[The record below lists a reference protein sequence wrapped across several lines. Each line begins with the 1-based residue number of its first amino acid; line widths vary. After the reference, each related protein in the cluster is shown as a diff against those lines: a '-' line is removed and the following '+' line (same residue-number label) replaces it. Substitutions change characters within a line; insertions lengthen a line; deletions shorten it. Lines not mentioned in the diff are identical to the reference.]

1 MSWQR
6 EKRWRK
12 SFVLRS
18 VAQLGQSQSQ
28 HGLYGQTDD
37 NGHFGTLRKKAR
49 FCHPR
54 FGIRRSSW
62 QSFRVMFARDSLEAR
77 PHSTRWARLIALV
90 AALALLAAACGNDTG
105 TAVDAADSTA
115 EAEASD
121 EAMEDD
127 DEAMEDD
134 EEAMEDDAVSADFAN
149 FDEVLEAAQGQTV
162 QLWMWGGDSVLNDYI
177 NNTLAPAVAEQ
188 GVTLE
193 QVRIDATSDGI
204 NRIVSEIEAGV
215 DDGAVDLI
223 WVNGSNFSQGKDAGL
238 WRQDWVSL
246 LPNSELLDPADPTL
260 FTDFGVATDGQEVPW
275 SRAAFTFAYDGD
287 RVENPPTSF
296 EELAEWVA
304 ANPGR
309 FTYPA
314 PPDFTGSAFVRQA
327 VQALGEDAAFE
338 LLNGMTPNLWQEGT
352 SFPVDEA
359 ELNQLFGN
367 GEVDLAMSYNP
378 NFVQVNVDQ
387 GIFADTSAPF
397 VFESG
402 TLQNVSFLALPANAG
417 SAAGAIVAANV
428 TLDATLQ
435 AEKLIQVGVPS
446 VVDVNG
452 ELEPSPFQ
460 LTDFGTP
467 LEELQADQVGV
478 LDERWRGEITQ

>member
-1 MSWQR
+1 MF
-6 EKRWRK
+6 EKTGSISERK
-12 SFVLRS
+12 G
-18 VAQLGQSQSQ
+18 A
-28 HGLYGQTDD
+28 
-37 NGHFGTLRKKAR
+37 
-49 FCHPR
+49 
-54 FGIRRSSW
+54 
-62 QSFRVMFARDSLEAR
+62 
-77 PHSTRWARLIALV
+77 STRWSLWIAVL
-90 AALALLAAACGNDTG
+90 AALSLLAAACGSDTSTG
-105 TAVDAADSTA
+105 AADVLSEAADSA
-115 EAEASD
+115 DSGSAD
-121 EAMEDD
+121 GG
-127 DEAMEDD
+127 DD
-134 EEAMEDDAVSADFAN
+134 EEAMEDEGGAAAGDFAN

-193 QVRIDATSDGI
+193 QVRIEATSDGI

-238 WRQDWVSL
+238 WRDDWVSL
-246 LPNSELLDPADPTL
+246 TPNSELLDADDPTL

-275 SRAAFTFAYDGD
+275 SRAAFTFAFDSD
-287 RVENPPTSF
+287 RVENPPQSF
-296 EELAEWVA
+296 EELAAWVA
-304 ANPGR
+304 ENPGR

-338 LLNGMTPNLWQEGT
+338 LLNSMTDNLWQNGT
-352 SFPVDEA
+352 SFPTDEA

-387 GIFADTSAPF
+387 GIFPDSTAPF
-397 VFESG
+397 VFENG

-428 TLDATLQ
+428 TLDPAQQ

-446 VVDVNG
+446 VVSIEG
-452 ELEPSPFQ
+452 EIEASPFQ

-467 LEELQADQVGV
+467 LEELNADQVPA
-478 LDERWRGEITQ
+478 LDERWRTEVTQ

>member
-1 MSWQR
+1 
-6 EKRWRK
+6 
-12 SFVLRS
+12 
-18 VAQLGQSQSQ
+18 
-28 HGLYGQTDD
+28 
-37 NGHFGTLRKKAR
+37 
-49 FCHPR
+49 
-54 FGIRRSSW
+54 
-62 QSFRVMFARDSLEAR
+62 MFAFPRKNSTQ
-77 PHSTRWARLIALV
+77 PTSSTRFRFWIAV
-90 AALALLAAACGNDTG
+90 FASLALLAAACGNDT
-105 TAVDAADSTA
+105 STA
-115 EAEASD
+115 ATDTASEAGTETSD
-121 EAMEDD
+121 E
-127 DEAMEDD
+127 EAMEDD
-134 EEAMEDDAVSADFAN
+134 EEAMEDDEEAMEDDEEAMEDDDSPAAAEFADFDA
-149 FDEVLEAAQGQTV
+149 VLEAAQGQTV

-204 NRIVSEIEAGV
+204 NRIISEIEAGEE
-215 DDGAVDLI
+215 DGAVDLI
-223 WVNGSNFSQGKDAGL
+223 WVNGSNFSQGKDVGL

-246 LPNSELLDPADPTL
+246 LPNEALLNADDPTL

-275 SRAAFTFAYDGD
+275 SRAAFTFAFDSD
-287 RVENPPTSF
+287 RVENPPQSF
-296 EELAEWVA
+296 EELAAWVA
-304 ANPGR
+304 ENPGR

-338 LLNGMTPNLWQEGT
+338 LLDSMTDNLWQNGNN
-352 SFPVDEA
+352 FPIDEA

-387 GIFADTSAPF
+387 GIFPDSTAPF
-397 VFESG
+397 VFETG
-402 TLQNVSFLALPANAG
+402 TLQNVSFLALPANSG

-428 TLDATLQ
+428 TLDPVLQ

-446 VVDVNG
+446 VVDIDG

-478 LDERWRGEITQ
+478 LDERWRTEITQ

>member
-1 MSWQR
+1 MFSR
-6 EKRWRK
+6 
-12 SFVLRS
+12 
-18 VAQLGQSQSQ
+18 
-28 HGLYGQTDD
+28 DD
-37 NGHFGTLRKKAR
+37 
-49 FCHPR
+49 
-54 FGIRRSSW
+54 
-62 QSFRVMFARDSLEAR
+62 LETAT
-77 PHSTRWARLIALV
+77 STRRVRWSRLLALL
-90 AALALLAAACGNDTG
+90 AALSLLAAACGNDTD
-105 TAVDAADSTA
+105 TTVSAADSTA

-121 EAMEDD
+121 E
-127 DEAMEDD
+127 EAMEDD
-134 EEAMEDDAVSADFAN
+134 EEAMEDEEEAMEDDAVSADFAN

-204 NRIVSEIEAGV
+204 NRIISEIEAGV

-246 LPNSELLDPADPTL
+246 LPNSDLLDPADPTL
-260 FTDFGVATDGQEVPW
+260 FTDFGTATDGQEVPW
-275 SRAAFTFAYDGD
+275 SRAAFTFAFDSD

-296 EELAEWVA
+296 EELAAWVA
-304 ANPGR
+304 ENPGR

-338 LLNGMTPNLWQEGT
+338 LLNAMTDNLRQNGN

-387 GIFADTSAPF
+387 GIFADSTAPF

-428 TLDATLQ
+428 SLDATLQ
-435 AEKLIQVGVPS
+435 AEKLIQVGVPA
-446 VVDVNG
+446 VVDIDG

-478 LDERWRGEITQ
+478 LDERWRVEITQ

>member
-1 MSWQR
+1 MFSR
-6 EKRWRK
+6 TSSNSRTGSPRWIRLLA
-12 SFVLRS
+12 VL
-18 VAQLGQSQSQ
+18 
-28 HGLYGQTDD
+28 
-37 NGHFGTLRKKAR
+37 
-49 FCHPR
+49 
-54 FGIRRSSW
+54 
-62 QSFRVMFARDSLEAR
+62 
-77 PHSTRWARLIALV
+77 
-90 AALALLAAACGNDTG
+90 AALSLLAAACGGDDATSV
-105 TAVDAADSTA
+105 TAADAADAESSE
-115 EAEASD
+115 EAESSED
-121 EAMEDD
+121 EAMED
-127 DEAMEDD
+127 EDD
-134 EEAMEDDAVSADFAN
+134 DGAAAAAAAEFASFDD
-149 FDEVLEAAQGQTV
+149 VLAAAEGQTV

-223 WVNGSNFSQGKDAGL
+223 WVNGANFSQGKDAGL

-246 LPNSELLDPADPTL
+246 LPNSELLDQDDPTL
-260 FTDFGVATDGQEVPW
+260 FTDFGVSTDGQEVPW
-275 SRAAFTFAYDGD
+275 SRAAFTFAFDSD
-287 RVENPPTSF
+287 RVDNPPQSF
-296 EELAEWVA
+296 EELAAWVA
-304 ANPGR
+304 ENPGR

-327 VQALGEDAAFE
+327 VQALGEDAAFD
-338 LLNGMTPNLWQEGT
+338 LLNGMTDNLWQNGN

-387 GIFADTSAPF
+387 GIFADSTAPF
-397 VFESG
+397 VFGGG

-428 TLDATLQ
+428 TLDPALQ
-435 AEKLIQVGVPS
+435 AEKLIQVGVPA
-446 VVDVNG
+446 VVDIDG

-478 LDERWRGEITQ
+478 LDERWRVEITQ

>member
-1 MSWQR
+1 MQ
-6 EKRWRK
+6 
-12 SFVLRS
+12 
-18 VAQLGQSQSQ
+18 A
-28 HGLYGQTDD
+28 
-37 NGHFGTLRKKAR
+37 
-49 FCHPR
+49 
-54 FGIRRSSW
+54 SSRP
-62 QSFRVMFARDSLEAR
+62 SSRLLFAL
-77 PHSTRWARLIALV
+77 L
-90 AALALLAAACGNDTG
+90 AAFAVLAAACGSGASTQAADTSSEEADSSDAAE
-105 TAVDAADSTA
+105 AVGGEFADFDAVLDAAD
-115 EAEASD
+115 
-121 EAMEDD
+121 
-127 DEAMEDD
+127 
-134 EEAMEDDAVSADFAN
+134 
-149 FDEVLEAAQGQTV
+149 GQTV

-193 QVRIDATSDGI
+193 QVRIEATSDGI
-204 NRIVSEIEAGV
+204 NRIISEIEAGV

-223 WVNGSNFSQGKDAGL
+223 WVNGSNFSQGKEAGL

-246 LPNSELLDPADPTL
+246 LPNSDLLNPDDPTL
-260 FTDFGVATDGQEVPW
+260 FTDFGIATDGQEVPW
-275 SRAAFTFAYDGD
+275 SRAAFTFAFDSD
-287 RVENPPTSF
+287 RIDDPPASF
-296 EELAEWVA
+296 EELADWVA
-304 ANPGR
+304 ENPGR

-338 LLNGMTPNLWQEGT
+338 LLDSMTENLWQEGT
-352 SFPVDEA
+352 SFPTDEA

-387 GIFADTSAPF
+387 GIFADTTAPF

-428 TLDATLQ
+428 TLDPTLQ

-446 VVDVNG
+446 VVDIDG
-452 ELEPSPFQ
+452 QLEPSPFQ

-467 LEELQADQVGV
+467 LEELDAAQVGE
-478 LDERWRGEITQ
+478 LDERWRTEITQ

>member
-1 MSWQR
+1 MISR
-6 EKRWRK
+6 N
-12 SFVLRS
+12 
-18 VAQLGQSQSQ
+18 
-28 HGLYGQTDD
+28 GL
-37 NGHFGTLRKKAR
+37 K
-49 FCHPR
+49 
-54 FGIRRSSW
+54 IRTPATKW
-62 QSFRVMFARDSLEAR
+62 
-77 PHSTRWARLIALV
+77 TRLIALF
-90 AALALLAAACGNDTG
+90 AALALFGAACGNDTS

-115 EAEASD
+115 EAPEE

-127 DEAMEDD
+127 EEAMEDEAIEDEAMEDD

-204 NRIVSEIEAGV
+204 NRIISEIEAGV

-238 WRQDWVSL
+238 WRQEWVSL
-246 LPNSELLDPADPTL
+246 LPNSELLNADDPTL

-275 SRAAFTFAYDGD
+275 SRAAFTFAFDTD
-287 RVENPPTSF
+287 RVESPPTSF

-338 LLNGMTPNLWQEGT
+338 LLNGMTDNLWQNGN

-387 GIFADTSAPF
+387 GIFADSTAPF
-397 VFESG
+397 VFEAG

-417 SAAGAIVAANV
+417 STAGAIVTANV
-428 TLDATLQ
+428 TLDPALQ

-446 VVDVNG
+446 VVDIDG
-452 ELEPSPFQ
+452 ELDPSPFQ

>member
-1 MSWQR
+1 MFTLTR
-6 EKRWRK
+6 PK
-12 SFVLRS
+12 SLNSASF
-18 VAQLGQSQSQ
+18 
-28 HGLYGQTDD
+28 
-37 NGHFGTLRKKAR
+37 
-49 FCHPR
+49 PR
-54 FGIRRSSW
+54 
-62 QSFRVMFARDSLEAR
+62 L
-77 PHSTRWARLIALV
+77 LALLV
-90 AALALLAAACGNDTG
+90 ALALLAAACGSSTTNTNEGSSQDG
-105 TAVDAADSTA
+105 SAAAGQFADF
-115 EAEASD
+115 
-121 EAMEDD
+121 
-127 DEAMEDD
+127 
-134 EEAMEDDAVSADFAN
+134 DAV
-149 FDEVLEAAQGQTV
+149 LEDAQGQTV

-193 QVRIDATSDGI
+193 QVRIDATADGI

-223 WVNGSNFSQGKDAGL
+223 WVNGANFSQGKDAGL
-238 WRQDWVSL
+238 WLDNWVSL
-246 LPNSELLDPADPTL
+246 LPNESLLDPSDPTL
-260 FTDFGVATDGQEVPW
+260 TTDFGVATDGQEVPW
-275 SRAAFTFAYDGD
+275 SRAAFTFAFDSD
-287 RVENPPTSF
+287 RVENPPQTF

-304 ANPGR
+304 ENPGR

-338 LLNGMTPNLWQEGT
+338 LLNSMTENLWQEGNN
-352 SFPVDEA
+352 FPTDEA

-387 GIFADTSAPF
+387 GIFADSTAPF
-397 VFESG
+397 VFQNG

-428 TLDATLQ
+428 TLDPVLQ
-435 AEKLIQVGVPS
+435 AEKLTQVGVPA
-446 VVDVNG
+446 VVDVDG

-478 LDERWRGEITQ
+478 LDERWRTEVTQ